1 MLRCVI
7 SREVVKYVGL
17 ILSTLSYP
25 PIADMKGQDIV
36 VLMIT
41 ATLHLLLVIVTVGGE
56 ISMSA
61 LYRVLSFRFF

>member
-1 MLRCVI
+1 MLYCVGK
-7 SREVVKYVGL
+7 REVVKYVGVF
-17 ILSTLSYP
+17 LSTLSYP

-61 LYRVLSFRFF
+61 LYRILSCRFF